1 MFKLKCNKY
10 VLYAQVVVA
19 NILAPILIQ
28 LVARLAG
35 HTRPGGLIALSG
47 VIARQA
53 ETVVAAYRPYF
64 PDVAVTATDLD
75 WVLITGTK
83 PVS

>member
-1 MFKLKCNKY
+1 M
-10 VLYAQVVVA
+10 A

-28 LVARLAG
+28 LAARLAA
-35 HTRPGGLIALSG
+35 HTRPGGRIALSG